1 MHTDKANLNYLCL
14 LLSSTYAVFA
24 EEGIL
29 RVSVGNS
36 LETSF
41 PVPRKKYQELLE
53 KEDRMEQKMLWH
65 LCVISGVA
73 TSREQKEVLVSQ
85 VWKKVKVEKKIIK
98 HRERFLFKTWLPTL
112 GLTQFE
118 KQKWQCLGDSGK
130 RIELYKMVACGEK
143 VGSSHSL
150 FQVSGH
156 TGKIMD
162 SGFKTTKK
170 VVFFSDAAELKYG
183 AHCFQKCGS

>member
-53 KEDRMEQKMLWH
+53 KEDRMEQKML
-65 LCVISGVA
+65 
-73 TSREQKEVLVSQ
+73 
-85 VWKKVKVEKKIIK
+85 
-98 HRERFLFKTWLPTL
+98 
-112 GLTQFE
+112 
-118 KQKWQCLGDSGK
+118 
-130 RIELYKMVACGEK
+130 
-143 VGSSHSL
+143 
-150 FQVSGH
+150 
-156 TGKIMD
+156 
-162 SGFKTTKK
+162 
-170 VVFFSDAAELKYG
+170 
-183 AHCFQKCGS
+183 